1 MRGLVRM
8 SEAVEPVSSL
18 NLFHSYF
25 FDPPGPPKKIKT
37 ENKVSHDKPFY
48 IIIVLG
54 PLRFCFS
61 I

>member
-1 MRGLVRM
+1 MRAFVRM
-8 SEAVEPVSSL
+8 SEAVEPVMSL

-25 FDPPGPPKKIKT
+25 FDPPGAPKKIKT

-54 PLRFCFS
+54 PLRFSFS